1 MTVTRDVSGR
11 DHLLWLHY
19 RANVYSIMDDTP
31 KTTGKFAKT
40 VTPSDSCHIPA
51 SVQDLSSK
59 SFDDSGHLGGCFPI
73 GEMVATGQRH
83 PLSVRHDGSQRVQR
97 LRQVRRAA
105 LTPKEH
111 RRRGDLGVGVQ
122 AQADAVKVAD
132 LPRDEDSQTWED
144 WH

>member
-1 MTVTRDVSGR
+1 
-11 DHLLWLHY
+11 
-19 RANVYSIMDDTP
+19 
-31 KTTGKFAKT
+31 
-40 VTPSDSCHIPA
+40 
-51 SVQDLSSK
+51 
-59 SFDDSGHLGGCFPI
+59 
-73 GEMVATGQRH
+73 MVATGQRH

-97 LRQVRRAA
+97 LGQVCRAA